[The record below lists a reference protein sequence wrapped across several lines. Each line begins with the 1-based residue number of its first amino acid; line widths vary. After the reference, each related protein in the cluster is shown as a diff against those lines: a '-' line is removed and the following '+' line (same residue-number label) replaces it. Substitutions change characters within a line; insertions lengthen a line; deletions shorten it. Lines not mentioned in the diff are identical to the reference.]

1 MANDLTMDFG
11 FSGNGGEYRGTGWSE
26 PEGTGT
32 WMLGQQSLLVL
43 TRPEASGD
51 YRIEFDMGVLTG
63 PGHPSQRFAVNVNGT
78 AVGDFVLSDD
88 SREHCI
94 LPWSVIGRE
103 PGLTLVLSHPDAWR
117 PSELSGGE
125 GDQRE
130 MSFFLHSA
138 RLSLHAAAPTA
149 APASTPV
156 GTAAP
161 RPAAPVPAAPAA
173 TTAPAA
179 AAAAPAR
186 PVAAAP
192 MPAAPKPVAVAPA
205 TPKPMAPTPAPAAA
219 KGSAPPSAAPKVAP
233 MPAAP
238 KAAPTPA
245 ASVTAAPRPSTPA
258 PSATPA
264 PAPRPPVAQ
273 PPARVPAPATPPA
286 SATPS
291 VPAVPPRPAVRVATP
306 EPQPAA
312 PAPEARV
319 PWWKKLL
326 G

>member
-26 PEGTGT
+26 AENFGI

-63 PGHPSQRFAVNVNGT
+63 PGHPSQRFAVSVNGT
-78 AVGDFVLSDD
+78 TVGDFVLSDD
-88 SREHCI
+88 SREHCM

-130 MSFFLHSA
+130 MSFFLRSA
-138 RLSLHAAAPTA
+138 RLSLHAAV
-149 APASTPV
+149 PASTPA

-161 RPAAPVPAAPAA
+161 RPAAPVPAASAAAA
-173 TTAPAA
+173 TTVP

-192 MPAAPKPVAVAPA
+192 TPAAPKPVAVAPA
-205 TPKPMAPTPAPAAA
+205 APKPMAPTPAPSAA
-219 KGSAPPSAAPKVAP
+219 KGPAPAS
-233 MPAAP
+233 AAP

-245 ASVTAAPRPSTPA
+245 ASVSAAPRPSTPVPPA
-258 PSATPA
+258 APA

-273 PPARVPAPATPPA
+273 PPAQVPAPATPPVP
-286 SATPS
+286 ATP
-291 VPAVPPRPAVRVATP
+291 PAPAAPPRPAVRVATP
-306 EPQPAA
+306 EPRPAA

>member
-1 MANDLTMDFG
+1 MANDLTMEFG

-26 PEGTGT
+26 PEGTGI
-32 WMLGQQSLLVL
+32 WMLGQRSLLVL

-63 PGHPSQRFAVNVNGT
+63 PGHPSQRFAVSVNGT
-78 AVGDFVLSDD
+78 TVGDFVLSDD
-88 SREHCI
+88 SREHCM

-130 MSFFLHSA
+130 MSFFLRSA
-138 RLSLHAAAPTA
+138 RLSLHAATPAA
-149 APASTPV
+149 APAGTST

-161 RPAAPVPAAPAA
+161 RPAAPVPAAPVAA

-179 AAAAPAR
+179 GIAPAR
-186 PVAAAP
+186 PAA
-192 MPAAPKPVAVAPA
+192 
-205 TPKPMAPTPAPAAA
+205 
-219 KGSAPPSAAPKVAP
+219 
-233 MPAAP
+233 
-238 KAAPTPA
+238 AAPTPA
-245 ASVTAAPRPSTPA
+245 VSKPAAAAPVASKPMAPAPVPTPAKASVPVSAAPKAVSTPAASAPAALRPSTPA
-258 PSATPA
+258 PSVA
-264 PAPRPPVAQ
+264 PAPVPRSPVAQ
-273 PPARVPAPATPPA
+273 PATRVPAPATPPM
-286 SATPS
+286 
-291 VPAVPPRPAVRVATP
+291 PAAPPRPAVRVAVP
-306 EPQPAA
+306 DPQPPA
-312 PAPEARV
+312 PAPETRV